1 MVGMLSLGD
10 IAAFTSRDLVGEV
23 VEKVAEHHP

>member
-10 IAAFTSRDLVGEV
+10 IASSTDRAFSGEV
-23 VEKVAEHHP
+23 TQMVAEHHA